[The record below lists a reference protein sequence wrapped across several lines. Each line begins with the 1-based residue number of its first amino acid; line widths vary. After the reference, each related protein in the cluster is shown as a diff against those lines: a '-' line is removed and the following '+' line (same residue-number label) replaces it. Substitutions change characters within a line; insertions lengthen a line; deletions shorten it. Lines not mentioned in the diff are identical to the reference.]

1 MAVHAA
7 WPPLAILAM
16 FVMIVAF
23 LIVKY
28 GDQRCGIRSIPW
40 VRSNEL
46 EGDETSVNTMSCMYD
61 EKDSVRELVEIDMPE
76 MEPVQEK
83 REKYEYA
90 V

>member
-28 GDQRCGIRSIPW
+28 GDQKCRIRSVPRNHNMYDLDDQI
-40 VRSNEL
+40 
-46 EGDETSVNTMSCMYD
+46 SVNTMSCMYD
-61 EKDSVRELVEIDMPE
+61 EKDSVREMVEIDMPE
-76 MEPVQEK
+76 IQPAPGK
-83 REKYEYA
+83 LEKYEYA